1 MGSRLERTERLLNLV
16 FCLMAAQR
24 PVPRATIRASV
35 AGYDPEAT
43 TEAFERMFERDKEEL
58 RGMGIPID
66 TVLDVNGDVAGYRIV
81 PAAYRLIDI
90 ELSPAE
96 RAAIALAARV
106 WEGAALSQAASLA
119 VLKIAA
125 SGSDGDVPAV
135 HLPQFARLTA
145 EDARLLPILRSAREG
160 RAIAFAYRGVQ
171 DSQAIRRHVDPWAI
185 VARDGRWYLI
195 AHDRDREA
203 TRAFRLSRIEGDVT
217 VTPDA
222 ITRQR
227 PEDFNPEAY
236 ITLDHI
242 NPVTASVTLLP
253 GGGGSDLMRR
263 ASTLTTT
270 PEGTRV
276 TVTGDRETVVGL
288 LTTSIRDVRD
298 ITPKELAAEISD
310 RLGRIITDHRD
321 DAHGS

>member
-58 RGMGIPID
+58 RGMGIPVD

-81 PAAYRLIDI
+81 PATYRLIDI
-90 ELSPAE
+90 ELSSAE

-106 WEGAALSQAASLA
+106 WEGAALSHAASLA

-145 EDARLLPILRSAREG
+145 EDTRLLPILRSAREG

-171 DSQAIRRHVDPWAI
+171 DPQAIRRHVDPWAI

-195 AHDRDREA
+195 AHDRDRVA
-203 TRAFRLSRIEGDVT
+203 ARAFRLSRIEGDVT
-217 VTPDA
+217 VTADSIAQPRPD
-222 ITRQR
+222 
-227 PEDFNPEAY
+227 DFDPEAY
-236 ITLDHI
+236 ITLD
-242 NPVTASVTLLP
+242 PVDPMTATVTLVP
-253 GGGGSDLMRR
+253 GGGSDLMRR
-263 ASTLTTT
+263 ASTEITT
-270 PEGTRV
+270 PEGTLV
-276 TVTGDRETVVGL
+276 TVTADRETLVGL
-288 LTTSIRDVRD
+288 LTASMRHIHA
-298 ITPKELAAEISD
+298 ITPTELAAEISD
-310 RLGRIITDHRD
+310 RLQRVVTNHRG
-321 DAHGS
+321 DANGD